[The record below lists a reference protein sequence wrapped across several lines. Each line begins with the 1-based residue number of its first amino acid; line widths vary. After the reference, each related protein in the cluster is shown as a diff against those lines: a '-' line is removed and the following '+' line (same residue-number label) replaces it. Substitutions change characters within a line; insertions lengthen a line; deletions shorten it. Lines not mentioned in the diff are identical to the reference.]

1 MPQIYKETVCIFCE
15 QMGRGQKIKRLWMT
29 SYMGAPFPNK
39 HLIGGAVA
47 GAPATGP
54 IRPISIESGYFHRG
68 HVT

>member
-1 MPQIYKETVCIFCE
+1 MSQIYE
-15 QMGRGQKIKRLWMT
+15 QTDRWAGVKKIKMLWMT